1 MLAIHYKDHQYLI
14 DFAVKLPLL
23 WAHSLGKSNLAL
35 NRSCV
40 LLLFYI
46 RLHAKQREVYQK
58 IKALS
63 NKIQLRQRG
72 VQTLRKSLNEI
83 ESQISDLDAAKEIA
97 KQGKEMRKIKM
108 RMTPPVWDKHRGRVL
123 PEISVGLLW
132 HALFYTKIRV
142 FSTLFKTRTTVLKV
156 DCKTVGFF
164 SQNQ

>member
-1 MLAIHYKDHQYLI
+1 M
-14 DFAVKLPLL
+14 
-23 WAHSLGKSNLAL
+23 AL
-35 NRSCV
+35 NRSCM

-72 VQTLRKSLNEI
+72 VLTLRKSLNEI

-108 RMTPPVWDKHRGRVL
+108 CMTPPVWDKHPGRVL
-123 PEISVGLLW
+123 PEISVG
-132 HALFYTKIRV
+132 
-142 FSTLFKTRTTVLKV
+142 
-156 DCKTVGFF
+156 
-164 SQNQ
+164 